1 MPDGTV
7 ATYTPEASTPT
18 TILDAASGVLGAIAA
33 PESESGVLGDIAAPL
48 TGDDLSPRFYLLM
61 AGLALI
67 ILITIIAVTRR
78 RRY

>member
-7 ATYTPEASTPT
+7 ATYTPETSTPT

-33 PESESGVLGDIAAPL
+33 PESGVLGDIAAPL

-61 AGLALI
+61 AGLALV

>member
-33 PESESGVLGDIAAPL
+33 PESGVLGDIAAPL

-67 ILITIIAVTRR
+67 ILVTIIAVTRR

>member
-33 PESESGVLGDIAAPL
+33 PESGVLCDIAAPL

-67 ILITIIAVTRR
+67 ILVTIIAVTRR